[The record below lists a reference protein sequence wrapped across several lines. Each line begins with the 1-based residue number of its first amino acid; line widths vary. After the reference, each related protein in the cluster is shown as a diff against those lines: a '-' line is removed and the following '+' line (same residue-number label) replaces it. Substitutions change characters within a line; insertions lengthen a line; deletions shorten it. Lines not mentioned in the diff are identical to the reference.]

1 MSAMALEM
9 RKRIEPTAS
18 GRQITWLE
26 TAAVPD
32 TSMSA
37 AKVVTLKKIVP
48 IHWIH
53 ELVQAGAR
61 LSRAA
66 VVLVVDPSGPDR
78 QARRI
83 WMLDAEVKKIDP
95 TKKMSAPTTG
105 DQWLLRLK
113 TTPTAKQTEPRTKS
127 HPIQAVARSD
137 GVGTRRS

>member
-1 MSAMALEM
+1 MALET

-26 TAAVPD
+26 TAEVPD
-32 TSMSA
+32 TSTSA

-53 ELVQAGAR
+53 ELVHDGAR

-66 VVLVVDPSGPDR
+66 AALAVAPSGPDR
-78 QARRI
+78 QAKRI
-83 WMLDAEVKKIDP
+83 WMLEAEVKKIDP
-95 TKKMSAPTTG
+95 TKKVAAPATG
-105 DQWLLRLK
+105 DQLVLRLK
-113 TTPTAKQTEPRTKS
+113 TTPNAKQAEPMTKS

-137 GVGTRRS
+137 G